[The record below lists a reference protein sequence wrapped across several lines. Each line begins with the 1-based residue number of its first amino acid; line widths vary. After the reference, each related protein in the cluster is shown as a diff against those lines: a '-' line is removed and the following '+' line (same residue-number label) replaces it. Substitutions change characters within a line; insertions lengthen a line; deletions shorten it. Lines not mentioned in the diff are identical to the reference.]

1 MTSLVALLESIPDV
15 VWSGL
20 LASGIALAGVL
31 VANRSNT
38 TRLRAQFAHEAEL
51 KGKERLS
58 TLRRDV
64 YLQAAE
70 ETAKANA
77 FLASL
82 PQADPTESN
91 LGKGLQGF
99 FAAAAKVQLVAEP
112 KTSLL
117 VMQQVGRYGE
127 IFIGL
132 LARAQPLHDARTE
145 INVNDSLYST
155 AQAEIAR
162 VLADMT
168 KLRESAK
175 PDLEIAAALRQTFEF
190 QQAQAATFSERRAAA
205 WEKFNRANTAYVRML
220 FTDLR
225 SLADGQ
231 VQLQVEIRRDLGLTT
246 DLPAFEHEMEA
257 QRTKMLTKLDQFL
270 SDLGDA

>member
-1 MTSLVALLESIPDV
+1 M
-15 VWSGL
+15 
-20 LASGIALAGVL
+20 
-31 VANRSNT
+31 
-38 TRLRAQFAHEAEL
+38 
-51 KGKERLS
+51 
-58 TLRRDV
+58 
-64 YLQAAE
+64 QAAE